1 MKERKMPFLGIGA
14 ASIVL
19 VLAVVCLSVFAVL
32 TLSSAQGDY
41 ALSKKNLNRT
51 TSYYEASNAVNEQ
64 ISQID
69 DRLFKIYKKSKNKK
83 DYMKRVN
90 KKISKMEGIT
100 YHKKKKTIEFQQ
112 KITEKQQ
119 ISVKLKVHY
128 PKKKKDPCYEVLKW
142 KNESVGAWQK
152 DDSLPVYQRK

>member
-32 TLSSAQGDY
+32 TLSSAEGDY
-41 ALSKKNLNRT
+41 ALSKKNLDRT
-51 TSYYEASNAVNEQ
+51 TSYYQASNAVNEQ

-90 KKISKMEGIT
+90 KRISKMEGIT

-112 KITEKQQ
+112 EITEKQQ
-119 ISVKLKVHY
+119 ISVELKVHY
-128 PKKKKDPCYEVLKW
+128 PKKKNDTCYEVLKW

>member
-41 ALSKKNLNRT
+41 ALSKKNLDRT
-51 TSYYEASNAVNEQ
+51 TSYYQASNAVNEKAGQ
-64 ISQID
+64 IEEK
-69 DRLFKIYKKSKNKK
+69 LWKIYRKSKNKK

-90 KKISKMEGIT
+90 KRISKMEGVT
-100 YHKKKKTIEFQQ
+100 YHKNKKTIEFQQ

-119 ISVKLKVHY
+119 ISVKLKVYY
-128 PKKKKDPCYEVLKW
+128 PKKKKDTCYEVIEW
-142 KNESVGAWQK
+142 KNESIGIWKK